1 MKIPRAIAIL
11 LWPLSLIYGVA
22 ARLRAWLYARSWLA
36 QRRLNRPVISVGNLT
51 VGGTGKT
58 PMVIW
63 LAERF
68 LAEGKR
74 VGILSRGYRGD
85 GATSDEIELMKQR
98 LGVRVAFGIGK
109 DRYNQGRKLEAAGV
123 DVFLLD
129 DGFQHLPLLRDVDI
143 LLIDGSREFKGE
155 MMLPAGSL
163 REPITALERA
173 DMIIYTRV
181 DTSFSMTAVVEKIRS
196 TQKYPVYT
204 CQTDLVGFRQ
214 GRGSYDLRTRDEIG
228 NGPFFAFCG
237 IGNPDAFFR
246 DLARWRLP
254 IAGKMTFRDH
264 HRYSID
270 DCSRLKNAALKAGAR
285 GLVTT
290 EKDLQNIPGER
301 ALTMPLFACAIDIDV
316 RSGDEL
322 MAAIHR
328 KIESSRGAA
337 A

>member
-1 MKIPRAIAIL
+1 M
-11 LWPLSLIYGVA
+11 
-22 ARLRAWLYARSWLA
+22 
-36 QRRLNRPVISVGNLT
+36 
-51 VGGTGKT
+51 
-58 PMVIW
+58 
-63 LAERF
+63 
-68 LAEGKR
+68 
-74 VGILSRGYRGD
+74 
-85 GATSDEIELMKQR
+85 
-98 LGVRVAFGIGK
+98 
-109 DRYNQGRKLEAAGV
+109 
-123 DVFLLD
+123 
-129 DGFQHLPLLRDVDI
+129 DI

-181 DTSFSMTAVVEKIRS
+181 DNSFSMTAVVEKFAPE
-196 TQKYPVYT
+196 KYPVYT

-290 EKDLQNIPGER
+290 ERICRTFRGER

-328 KIESSRGAA
+328 EN
-337 A
+337 